1 MRFHLWRPSKPA
13 TFALLMLLGLLFSFL
28 PVRWLR
34 GLRGVLQPM
43 AILQA
48 PVSGAVNQFRNA
60 VAPEPEPDITPESTR
75 TILGENAELRRRVEQ
90 QRLALEDLRREVA
103 RLAGLRDVFPFG
115 RASIVPAA
123 VLAFDAS
130 ARRTTL
136 TMAVGTDGIAGLR
149 EGLWV
154 AAGEA
159 PDEAAAQTGREAAAG
174 QYLIGRISE
183 AHPFVSRVQLATDP
197 GFGPVRAAVAR
208 IVDGAWQPGP
218 ADVLLTGAG
227 GRTMRIER
235 ATSDHFAA
243 GATIVMIP
251 ASLDLPMSLTIGQ
264 VVGSRPL
271 PEAPLFFDLDVRP
284 WGDYQRLRYVY
295 VIIPASK

>member
-13 TFALLMLLGLLFSFL
+13 TFTLLMLLGLLLSFL
-28 PVRWLR
+28 PVRWVR
-34 GLRGVLQPM
+34 GLRGVLQPL
-43 AILQA
+43 AILQS
-48 PVSGAVNQFRNA
+48 PVGGAASHLRNA
-60 VAPEPEPDITPESTR
+60 VAPEPEPELTPESTHA
-75 TILGENAELRRRVEQ
+75 ILAENEELQRRVAQ

-123 VLAFDAS
+123 VLAFDTS
-130 ARRTTL
+130 PRRATL
-136 TMAVGTDGIAGLR
+136 TIAVGSDGIAGLR

-159 PDEAAAQTGREAAAG
+159 PGAAAEHTGREAVAG

-183 AHPFVSRVQLATDP
+183 AHPFLSRVQLATDP
-197 GFGPVRAAVAR
+197 GFGPLRAAVAR
-208 IVDGAWQPGP
+208 VVDGAWQPGP

-227 GRTMRIER
+227 GSTMRIER
-235 ATSDHFAA
+235 ANTDHFAA

-251 ASLDLPMSLTIGQ
+251 TSLDLPLSLTIGQ
-264 VVGSRPL
+264 IVGSRPL